1 MNKMSKA
8 AKILDRI
15 IAVIFWITLTVTV
28 LSIIGGGI
36 LLLLNGRIP
45 NRSDWP
51 LTTLNFG
58 SLELLLH
65 PNAVPQ
71 SYGSYLLAA
80 ALFLLVHVPVLCIM
94 LRTLRDTLKPF
105 IACQPFHDTISRNLR
120 KLAILVVVYTALT
133 IAGEAVLTR
142 LLVSIFDPA
151 ALLQNDMVLGVTVKT
166 TADLTPLLFA
176 GALYLL
182 SKVFRHGEQLQQLSD
197 ETL

>member
-1 MNKMSKA
+1 MNKMSKT
-8 AKILDRI
+8 AKLLDRI
-15 IAVIFWITLTVTV
+15 IAVIFWVTLVVTV
-28 LSIIGGGI
+28 LCIIGGCAV
-36 LLLLNGRIP
+36 LLLSGKIP

-58 SLELLLH
+58 SLELTLH
-65 PNAVPQ
+65 PDAVPHN
-71 SYGSYLLAA
+71 YGGYLLAA

-94 LRTLRDTLKPF
+94 LHTLRDTLKPF

-133 IAGEAVLTR
+133 ILGEAVLTG
-142 LLVSIFDPA
+142 LLVSLFDPA
-151 ALLQNDMVLGVTVKT
+151 SLLHNDMVLDVSVNV

-182 SKVFRHGEQLQQLSD
+182 SKVFLYGQELQQLSD

>member
-8 AKILDRI
+8 ARILDRI
-15 IAVIFWITLTVTV
+15 IAVIFWLTLSVTV
-28 LSIIGGGI
+28 LCIIGGGV
-36 LLLLNGRIP
+36 LLLLRGRIP
-45 NRSDWP
+45 DRSYWP

-65 PNAVPQ
+65 PDAVPRN
-71 SYGSYLLAA
+71 YGSYLLAA
-80 ALFLLVHVPVLCIM
+80 VLFLLVHVPVFCIM

-105 IACQPFHDTISRNLR
+105 ITCQPFHDTISKNLR

-133 IAGEAVLTR
+133 IVGEAVLTG

-151 ALLQNDMVLGVTVKT
+151 SLLRNEKVLGVSVNL

-176 GALYLL
+176 AALYLL
-182 SKVFRHGEQLQQLSD
+182 SKVFQYGQELQQLSD